1 MNHSAL
7 STQHSALRAIAA
19 IAKTD
24 VLIRFRRLSTI
35 VVFLI
40 LGAVAYLWVPDPK
53 SGYALMQIGRGRAF
67 YNSAAIGVATAILG
81 TFFVCMAGFYVVSNA
96 IRRDAQTRCG
106 AILAATTMRS
116 GEYLAGKFLGNV
128 LFLGVF
134 FSGFMLVSMVMVIVR
149 GEASLEPLIFLRQY
163 LLIAPAPII
172 YVSALAIL
180 FESVPWLS
188 GRFGD
193 VAYFFLFLGS
203 MTFGTVAALE
213 GGMHWAVFFDPTAMS
228 STLLQM
234 KLMLNTNNLSIGA
247 SSFDVHQP
255 PVIYHGLVASW
266 EFLAQRLAAMLV
278 PLPLLLLAR
287 ASFHRF
293 DPVRVKVA
301 AKGQGK
307 WLSRMNT
314 ALKPL
319 TGWLGG
325 RGLVSADA
333 AMTITSAPLIAIALI
348 GIAIAALA
356 APPAGVMPI
365 AFAAL
370 AIAIADVACRDQLA
384 GTTALI
390 RSAPRVR
397 ERFVWWKTAS
407 AGVIAAAFLAVPA
420 LRAGV
425 RGLLPLLAGAFFVV
439 AAATALGVISG
450 NAKTF
455 IVVFLSFWYVVI
467 NDRGATRALD
477 FAGFYGKATPVVAA
491 AYVAIGLGL
500 LIVAQ
505 LVYALRLR
513 RE

>member
-1 MNHSAL
+1 V
-7 STQHSALRAIAA
+7 TVFA
-19 IAKTD
+19 IAKAD
-24 VLIRFRRLSTI
+24 ALIRFRRLSTI
-35 VVFLI
+35 IVFLI
-40 LGAVAYLWVPDPK
+40 LGAIAYLWVPDPK
-53 SGYALMQIGRGRAF
+53 TGRALMQIGGGRAL

-106 AILAATTMRS
+106 SIIAATTMRS
-116 GEYLAGKFLGNV
+116 GEYIAGKFLGNV

-134 FSGFMLVSMVMVIVR
+134 FAGFMLVSMAMVIVR
-149 GEASLEPLIFLRQY
+149 GEAPLQPLVFLEQY
-163 LLIAPAPII
+163 LLIAPAPIV

-193 VAYFFLFLGS
+193 VAYFFLFMLS

-234 KLMLNTNNLSIGA
+234 KTTLHTNSLSIGA
-247 SSFDVHQP
+247 SHFDVHHP
-255 PVIYHGLVASW
+255 PVVYNGLMPTW
-266 EFLAQRLAAMLV
+266 GFLAQRLVAMFV
-278 PLPLLLLAR
+278 PLPLLLIAR

-307 WLSRMNT
+307 WLSRINT

-319 TGWLGG
+319 MRWLGG

-333 AMTITSAPLIAIALI
+333 AMTITSAPLI
-348 GIAIAALA
+348 GIAVIVAAFL
-356 APPAGVMPI
+356 PLPA

-370 AIAIADVACRDQLA
+370 AIAIADVACRDQRA
-384 GTTALI
+384 GTMALI
-390 RSAPRVR
+390 QSAPRVR

-407 AGVIAAAFLAVPA
+407 AGVIAVAFLAVPA

-425 RGLLPLLAGAFFVV
+425 HGLIPLVAGAFFVV
-439 AAATALGVISG
+439 ALATALGVVSG

-455 IVVFLSFWYVVI
+455 IVVFLSFWYVTL
-467 NDRGATRALD
+467 NDRGATPALD
-477 FAGFYGKATPVVAA
+477 FAGFYGKATPPIIA
-491 AYVAIGLGL
+491 AYAAIGIAL
-500 LIVAQ
+500 LAVAQ
-505 LVYALRLR
+505 LVHALRLR